1 MSYIR
6 NVELSDAEVLVEIYR
21 PYVENTAISFECE
34 TPSVDEFRSRIE
46 NISKKY
52 PYIVMLYDDEIVG
65 YAYAGRF
72 KGRKAYD
79 WCVETTIYVRED
91 KKDGGYGKKLYLEL
105 EKRLKKQNIL
115 NMYAC
120 IAYTDNEDEHLTN
133 NSMQFH
139 EHMGFRLIGTFKKC
153 GYKFDKWYDMIWMEK
168 FIGEHKVNPDAVTRP
183 EI

>member
-21 PYVENTAISFECE
+21 PYVENTTISFEYE

-52 PYIVMLYDDEIVG
+52 PYIVMVEDD
-65 YAYAGRF
+65 
-72 KGRKAYD
+72 
-79 WCVETTIYVRED
+79 VRED
-91 KKDGGYGKKLYLEL
+91 KKGGGYGKKLYLEL
-105 EKRLKKQNIL
+105 EERLKKQNIL

-120 IAYTDNEDEHLTN
+120 IAYTDNEDGHLTN

-168 FIGEHKVNPDAVTRP
+168 FIGEHKVNPDAVTKP

>member
-21 PYVENTAISFECE
+21 PYVENTTISFECE

-52 PYIVMLYDDEIVG
+52 PYIVMLEDDEIVG

-91 KKDGGYGKKLYLEL
+91 KKGGGYGKKLYLEL

-115 NMYAC
+115 NM
-120 IAYTDNEDEHLTN
+120 
-133 NSMQFH
+133 
-139 EHMGFRLIGTFKKC
+139 
-153 GYKFDKWYDMIWMEK
+153 
-168 FIGEHKVNPDAVTRP
+168 
-183 EI
+183 

>member
-52 PYIVMLYDDEIVG
+52 TYIVMVGDDEIVG

-168 FIGEHKVNPDAVTRP
+168 FIGEHKVNPKAVTRP

>member
-1 MSYIR
+1 MGYIR

-21 PYVENTAISFECE
+21 PYVENTTISFECE

-52 PYIVMLYDDEIVG
+52 PYIVMVEDDEIVG

-120 IAYTDNEDEHLTN
+120 IAYTDN
-133 NSMQFH
+133 
-139 EHMGFRLIGTFKKC
+139 MGFRLIGTFKKC

-168 FIGEHKVNPDAVTRP
+168 FIGEHKVNPDAVIRP